1 MALHVDIIKT
11 DPLAIGE
18 HRLARAV
25 FEAGVISID
34 KANDPGYWLST
45 LSTATAI
52 DPSLEPKQFLEALPT
67 SLDGTYIYATSPH
80 EDDECPLTHPAVD
93 EPTRE

>member
-11 DPLAIGE
+11 DPLATGE

-25 FEAGVISID
+25 FENGVVIID

-45 LSTATAI
+45 LTVATAI
-52 DPSLEPKQFLEALPT
+52 DPAIEPKGFFEALPT
-67 SLDGTYIYATSPH
+67 ALDGTYVYATRPH
-80 EDDECPLTHPAVD
+80 QDADCPITHPAVD
-93 EPTRE
+93 EAIGQ